1 MRISYTLG
9 RITKGVAK
17 AALPVGKWATQQAAN
32 ITSEFVRGM
41 SEQPTAIAT
50 DESYRNAVRDES
62 NNEVPSNIDD
72 ELKQELSSEPVQPEL
87 PGMDTE
93 PQTVQNQS

>member
-41 SEQPTAIAT
+41 AEQPTVIAT
-50 DESYRNAVRDES
+50 DESYKNAVQDNS
-62 NNEVPSNIDD
+62 IDNEI
-72 ELKQELSSEPVQPEL
+72 KQELNQEPVQPEL

>member
-41 SEQPTAIAT
+41 AEQPTITKAE
-50 DESYRNAVRDES
+50 D
-62 NNEVPSNIDD
+62 IDTQI
-72 ELKQELSSEPVQPEL
+72 KQELHQEPVQPEL

-93 PQTVQNQS
+93 QQTVQNQS

>member
-41 SEQPTAIAT
+41 SEQPTIIAT
-50 DESYRNAVRDES
+50 DESYKNAVRDNS
-62 NNEVPSNIDD
+62 IDNEI
-72 ELKQELSSEPVQPEL
+72 KQELHQEPVQPEL

-93 PQTVQNQS
+93 QQTVQNQS

>member
-1 MRISYTLG
+1 MDTAGRGVIMRISYTLG

-41 SEQPTAIAT
+41 AEQPTIT
-50 DESYRNAVRDES
+50 KVE
-62 NNEVPSNIDD
+62 NID
-72 ELKQELSSEPVQPEL
+72 EEIKQELASEPVQPEL
-87 PGMDTE
+87 PLEHPEQPTRSS
-93 PQTVQNQS
+93 V

>member
-17 AALPVGKWATQQAAN
+17 AALPVGKWATQQVTT

-41 SEQPTAIAT
+41 AEQPTIIAT
-50 DESYRNAVRDES
+50 DESYKNAVQDNS
-62 NNEVPSNIDD
+62 IDNEI
-72 ELKQELSSEPVQPEL
+72 KQELHRAPVQPEL

>member
-41 SEQPTAIAT
+41 AEKPTITKAE
-50 DESYRNAVRDES
+50 D
-62 NNEVPSNIDD
+62 IDNQI
-72 ELKQELSSEPVQPEL
+72 KQELHQEPVQPEL

-93 PQTVQNQS
+93 QQTVQNQS